1 MTVRLKRKYLGNET
15 RYLQVKSMM
24 LTDAG
29 SNESVSMSVW
39 QIVRNI
45 NNSISERK
53 FSKIIMTSIYR
64 QSKIIFCRYFI
75 SIVN

>member
-29 SNESVSMSVW
+29 SNESLCPYGKLFEILTILLANENFLRS
-39 QIVRNI
+39 
-45 NNSISERK
+45 
-53 FSKIIMTSIYR
+53 
-64 QSKIIFCRYFI
+64 
-75 SIVN
+75 